1 MPDAATL
8 FAGAGEMRALCR
20 SFDWSRTPLGPVERW
35 PAALHTITGV
45 VMAAPLGM
53 TVLWGPALV
62 QIYNDRCREL
72 MGAKHPGGLG
82 QPARHCWPEV
92 WDFHG
97 PLCEA
102 VMQRGESFTFE
113 DQRLVLERHGAPEET
128 FFSLTYSP
136 VPHDGG
142 DGAAAGGVLVT
153 VTETTERVRAR
164 KAVAQRAR
172 LAQVLQ
178 QERSALLEGL
188 FRKAPS
194 FLHVLHGPDHVFEL
208 VNEAFYELVGRRD
221 LVGRPAFEALP
232 EVAEEGLQALLARVL
247 ETGEPFVGQEMEV
260 KLARTPGAPP
270 ERRIVDLVY
279 QALEEPDGSRTR
291 VLGHGTDVTEYVQ
304 RRRQA
309 EAALAASLERFQRLS
324 QALARLAGGA
334 TREQL
339 LQVLLSSARSL
350 SGADGVA
357 LVLRDGQQ
365 CFYVGEDSPAGA
377 LWTGNRFPLQACVSG
392 WAMLDRQTIVIPDVY
407 EDQRVPHAL
416 YAPTYVRG
424 MVMVP
429 VGQCEPVAALGA
441 YWATVHTPSAEE
453 LAVLETLARATGEA
467 LALREAVEQRL
478 HSEAWL
484 RVALEVASMD
494 AFVYEPATGQVQ
506 RSGSLYPLLGLGP
519 QGPAEE
525 FFGKLHPED
534 RAMLQARIR
543 ALTPEEPAYIAEY
556 RCRAAD
562 GRWRWLVDHAR
573 LSFTPE
579 GRPLRLIGVNMDI
592 TERKEADGALQA
604 LNATLEQRVRERT
617 AELAATRDAADAA
630 NRAKSVFL
638 ANMSHEIRT
647 PMNAILGLTHLLARE
662 EATPRQAERL
672 ARIESAARHLLS
684 VINDI
689 LDLSRIDAGKL
700 RLEERD
706 FELGSLLE
714 QVRSLV
720 GEAAAAK
727 GLALE
732 LDAGTVPA
740 WLRGDD
746 TRVRQA
752 LLNYASNAVKFT
764 ARGRVVMRA
773 RLLQERGEEL
783 LLRFEVE
790 DSGVGIDP
798 QQLPRLFE
806 AFEQADASTTRRHG
820 GTGLGLAITRRLAEL
835 MGGSAGA
842 EILPGGSLFWFT
854 AWLKRGIRLQP
865 EAAPAAR
872 ADAELRRRHAGTRL
886 LVAEDNFINREV
898 ALALLRAVELEAD
911 FAEDGHAAIEMAR
924 RQAYALVLMDVHMP
938 RLDGLEAT
946 RALRAEP
953 ALRTLPILAMTAN
966 AFDEDRAACLA
977 AGMDD
982 FVGKPVEPQAL
993 YATLLKWLDRAAGAP
1008 GPADTTP

>member
-1 MPDAATL
+1 
-8 FAGAGEMRALCR
+8 
-20 SFDWSRTPLGPVERW
+20 
-35 PAALHTITGV
+35 
-45 VMAAPLGM
+45 
-53 TVLWGPALV
+53 
-62 QIYNDRCREL
+62 
-72 MGAKHPGGLG
+72 
-82 QPARHCWPEV
+82 
-92 WDFHG
+92 
-97 PLCEA
+97 
-102 VMQRGESFTFE
+102 
-113 DQRLVLERHGAPEET
+113 
-128 FFSLTYSP
+128 
-136 VPHDGG
+136 
-142 DGAAAGGVLVT
+142 
-153 VTETTERVRAR
+153 
-164 KAVAQRAR
+164 
-172 LAQVLQ
+172 
-178 QERSALLEGL
+178 
-188 FRKAPS
+188 
-194 FLHVLHGPDHVFEL
+194 
-208 VNEAFYELVGRRD
+208 
-221 LVGRPAFEALP
+221 
-232 EVAEEGLQALLARVL
+232 
-247 ETGEPFVGQEMEV
+247 
-260 KLARTPGAPP
+260 
-270 ERRIVDLVY
+270 
-279 QALEEPDGSRTR
+279 
-291 VLGHGTDVTEYVQ
+291 
-304 RRRQA
+304 
-309 EAALAASLERFQRLS
+309 
-324 QALARLAGGA
+324 
-334 TREQL
+334 
-339 LQVLLSSARSL
+339 
-350 SGADGVA
+350 
-357 LVLRDGQQ
+357 
-365 CFYVGEDSPAGA
+365 
-377 LWTGNRFPLQACVSG
+377 
-392 WAMLDRQTIVIPDVY
+392 
-407 EDQRVPHAL
+407 
-416 YAPTYVRG
+416 
-424 MVMVP
+424 
-429 VGQCEPVAALGA
+429 
-441 YWATVHTPSAEE
+441 
-453 LAVLETLARATGEA
+453 
-467 LALREAVEQRL
+467 
-478 HSEAWL
+478 
-484 RVALEVASMD
+484 
-494 AFVYEPATGQVQ
+494 
-506 RSGSLYPLLGLGP
+506 
-519 QGPAEE
+519 
-525 FFGKLHPED
+525 
-534 RAMLQARIR
+534 
-543 ALTPEEPAYIAEY
+543 
-556 RCRAAD
+556 
-562 GRWRWLVDHAR
+562 
-573 LSFTPE
+573 
-579 GRPLRLIGVNMDI
+579 MDI

-617 AELAATRDAADAA
+617 AELAAARDAADAA

-662 EATPRQAERL
+662 EATPHQAERL

-700 RLEERD
+700 QLEERD

-746 TRVRQA
+746 TRLRQA

-764 ARGRVVMRA
+764 VLGRVVMRA
-773 RLLQERGEEL
+773 RLLQERKEEL

-842 EILPGGSLFWFT
+842 EILPSGSLFWFT
-854 AWLKRGIRLQP
+854 AWLKRGARLQP

-898 ALALLRAVELEAD
+898 ALALLRAVQLEAD

-993 YATLLKWLDRAAGAP
+993 YATLLKWLDRAAGVP
-1008 GPADTTP
+1008 GPANTNTTP